1 MAGEIQSGIWKLSV
15 DSEIPSEAFIAAPR
29 TKSTTVRLN
38 ELSKRYGAQIAVDAL
53 SLTIEPGSMLAL
65 LGPSG
70 CGKTTCLRMIAGLVQ
85 PSSGEI
91 FVDGKRITGTPVHKR
106 NIGMLFQNYA
116 LFPHMTVAENVA
128 FGLEARRLPR
138 AETAARVAGALQ
150 LVQLG
155 GYADRVPAQL
165 SGGQQQRV
173 ALARC
178 LVVEPSL
185 LLLDEPLG
193 ALDKSLRESMQVELR
208 SLQQRLGITTIM
220 VTHDQDEALT
230 LADQIAIMRGGKLE
244 QLGSPAEI
252 YQAPASRFVAGF
264 IGVSNFFRGRVDRRD
279 GQAGRVT
286 TQSGPVLTIA
296 DCPPGRDEVTVAVR
310 PEAIIIEY
318 SAPPGAPNSVAG
330 TVEQVVYRGFVSHT
344 YLRLDNGETLIVFQS
359 GSDGGA
365 PPVAGRRVW
374 ARWASAS
381 NRVVHDEDG
390 G

>member
-1 MAGEIQSGIWKLSV
+1 V
-15 DSEIPSEAFIAAPR
+15 DSETSLPDLIAQPSKRSA
-29 TKSTTVRLN
+29 TVRLH
-38 ELSKRYGAQIAVDAL
+38 ELSKHYGAQRAVDAL

-91 FVDGKRITGTPVHKR
+91 FVDGKRITATPVHRR
-106 NIGMLFQNYA
+106 NIGLLFQNYA

-128 FGLEARRLPR
+128 FGLQARRRPKP
-138 AETAARVAGALQ
+138 EIAARVAGALQ

-155 GYADRVPAQL
+155 GYADRMPAQL

-208 SLQQRLGITTIM
+208 AMQQRLGITTIM

-230 LADQIAIMRGGKLE
+230 LADRIAIMRNGRLE
-244 QLGSPAEI
+244 QLGSPAEV
-252 YQAPASRFVAGF
+252 YQQPVSRFVAGF
-264 IGVSNFFRGRVDRRD
+264 IGVSNFFRGRVAQS
-279 GQAGRVT
+279 GYLMTSSGLMLSVAGRSV
-286 TQSGPVLTIA
+286 GDDVTIA
-296 DCPPGRDEVTVAVR
+296 LR
-310 PEAIIIEY
+310 PEAVTIERATQ
-318 SAPPGAPNSVAG
+318 SAEPDCVLG
-330 TVEQVVYRGFVSHT
+330 TVEQVVYRGFISHT
-344 YLRLDNGETLIVFQS
+344 YLRLDDGEPLIVFQS
-359 GSDGGA
+359 NQPGSDHAIPVLPGA
-365 PPVAGRRVW
+365 RVL
-374 ARWASAS
+374 ARWSAGS
-381 NRVVHDEDG
+381 NRVVHDTEP
-390 G
+390 

>member
-1 MAGEIQSGIWKLSV
+1 MVGKIQSGFWQLIV
-15 DSEIPSEAFIAAPR
+15 DAQTPPTKFATPLR
-29 TKSTTVRLN
+29 TRSTTVRLN
-38 ELSKRYGAQIAVDAL
+38 ELSKRYGAQLAVDAL

-91 FVDGKRITGTPVHKR
+91 FVDGKDITSTPVHRR

-116 LFPHMTVAENVA
+116 LFPHMSVAENVA

-138 AETAARVAGALQ
+138 AETASRVTGALQ
-150 LVQLG
+150 LVQLD
-155 GYADRVPAQL
+155 GYADRMPAQL

-178 LVVEPSL
+178 LVVEPAL

-208 SLQQRLGITTIM
+208 ALQQRLGITTIM

-230 LADQIAIMRGGKLE
+230 LADRVAIMRDGRLE
-244 QLGSPAEI
+244 QLGSPSEV

-279 GQAGRVT
+279 GQTGFIT
-286 TQSGPVLTIA
+286 TESGVVLTVA
-296 DCPPGRDEVTVAVR
+296 DCPPGRDDVTVALR
-310 PEAIIIEY
+310 PEVISIEPA
-318 SAPPGAPNSVAG
+318 SAADEANSVLG
-330 TVEQVVYRGFVSHT
+330 TVEQVVYRGYVSHT

-359 GSDGGA
+359 GSGGGA
-365 PPVAGRRVW
+365 VNAPGTRVL
-374 ARWASAS
+374 ARWASTS
-381 NRVVHDEDG
+381 NRVVHD
-390 G
+390 

>member
-1 MAGEIQSGIWKLSV
+1 M
-15 DSEIPSEAFIAAPR
+15 DSEEEFVSPLR
-29 TKSTTVRLN
+29 TRSATVRLN
-38 ELSKRYGAQIAVDAL
+38 ELTKRYGAQLAVDAL

-70 CGKTTCLRMIAGLVQ
+70 CGKTTCLRMVAGLVQ
-85 PSSGEI
+85 PTSGEI
-91 FVDGKRITGTPVHKR
+91 FVDGKRITGIPVHRR

-128 FGLEARRLPR
+128 FGLEARRRPR
-138 AETAARVAGALQ
+138 AETETRVAGALR
-150 LVQLG
+150 LVRLE

-193 ALDKSLRESMQVELR
+193 ALDKGLRESMQVELR
-208 SLQQRLGITTIM
+208 ALQQRLGITTIM

-230 LADQIAIMRGGKLE
+230 LADRIAIMRAGQLE
-244 QLGSPAEI
+244 QLGSPAEV

-279 GQAGRVT
+279 GCSGRVT
-286 TQSGPVLTIA
+286 TASGLVLTID
-296 DCPPGRDEVTVAVR
+296 DCPRGRDEVTIALR
-310 PEAIIIEY
+310 PESVIVEPA
-318 SAPPGAPNSVAG
+318 APADEPNCVPGV
-330 TVEQVVYRGFVSHT
+330 VEQVVYRGFISHI
-344 YLRLDNGETLIVFQS
+344 YLRMDNGETLIAFQAN
-359 GSDGGA
+359 GGTPA
-365 PPVAGRRVW
+365 PPGTRVL
-374 ARWASAS
+374 ARWAAAG
-381 NRVVHDEDG
+381 NRVVHDEESG
-390 G
+390 